1 MQQLLR
7 SRGAGRKKYVEK
19 LWDPIE
25 NHWCLQANWGYSLN
39 YGFVP
44 FPYVCCIRYAAYRM
58 QHIICQHK
66 RNKWLSL
73 SSSTYS
79 KNNMMKQYECIID
92 LSDVLSIIT
101 NFTQV
106 ITIYAVKAECKI
118 WGQNALFVI
127 FINQTLTSYL
137 DNWRDLTAALVR
149 RKSINRVHE
158 SLSPW
163 IWARFDRESFI
174 FEIQFPVSLSILYTV
189 VYNTNIILFKY
200 GINYINLSIWYG
212 PHDI

>member
-1 MQQLLR
+1 M
-7 SRGAGRKKYVEK
+7 
-19 LWDPIE
+19 
-25 NHWCLQANWGYSLN
+25 HNWSIRC
-39 YGFVP
+39 FV
-44 FPYVCCIRYAAYRM
+44 
-58 QHIICQHK
+58 
-66 RNKWLSL
+66 
-73 SSSTYS
+73 
-79 KNNMMKQYECIID
+79 
-92 LSDVLSIIT
+92 IIT

-106 ITIYAVKAECKI
+106 ITIYAGKDECKF